1 MKKQA
6 ALLAI
11 LISGLTLAQ
20 TVRLEGPPRIS
31 DANLVGYWRFDEGTG
46 TAVNDFSGNS
56 NNGTFDGTWN
66 RGRYGNAGK
75 FVAASTQEVTI
86 PTSASLN
93 MGTSDFS
100 IVVWA
105 RIDAAAASILVSK
118 YGSVGYFLGVD
129 ATGKFYGKVRDAS
142 TNVSVLG
149 SVISDGKWHLLVMT
163 VDRSDASTGLKLYLD
178 GEYNTQGQQGGASI
192 DNTESFY
199 IGRLSSGY
207 YLTGEI
213 DDVRIC
219 KRIISTD
226 EIKRLWSQSTIKVRI
241 NGEAI
246 TEPVA
251 Y

>member
-1 MKKQA
+1 MKSGSAFIILLVA
-6 ALLAI
+6 ALV
-11 LISGLTLAQ
+11 TPQ
-20 TVRLEGPPRIS
+20 VKLEGPPRIS
-31 DANLVGYWRFDEGTG
+31 NTDLAAHWRFDEGTG

-56 NNGTFDGTWN
+56 NTGAFDGTWS

-75 FVAASTQEVTI
+75 FAAASEQEVAI
-86 PTSASLN
+86 STSAFLN

-100 IVVWA
+100 VAVWA
-105 RIDAAAASILVSK
+105 RINAAAASILVSK

-192 DNTESFY
+192 DNTETFY
-199 IGRLSSGY
+199 IGRLPAGY
-207 YLTGEI
+207 YLTGET
-213 DDVRIC
+213 DDVRIW

-241 NGEAI
+241 NGEGAND
-246 TEPVA
+246 PLA
-251 Y
+251 F

>member
-1 MKKQA
+1 MRKGSAFIILLVA
-6 ALLAI
+6 AI
-11 LISGLTLAQ
+11 VTAQ
-20 TVRLEGPPRIS
+20 VKLEGPPRIS
-31 DANLVGYWRFDEGTG
+31 NSDLAAHWRFDEGAG
-46 TAVNDFSGNS
+46 SVVKDFSGNG
-56 NNGTFDGTWN
+56 NAGTFDGTWS

-75 FVAASTQEVTI
+75 FTAASEQEVAI
-86 PTSASLN
+86 STSASLN

-100 IVVWA
+100 VAVWA
-105 RIDAAAASILVSK
+105 RINAAAASILVSK

-192 DNTESFY
+192 DNTETFY
-199 IGRLSSGY
+199 IGRLPSGY

-213 DDVRIC
+213 DDVRIW
-219 KRIISTD
+219 KRIISTE

-241 NGEAI
+241 NGEGAND
-246 TEPVA
+246 PLA
-251 Y
+251 F

>member
-1 MKKQA
+1 MRKGSAFIILLVA
-6 ALLAI
+6 AI
-11 LISGLTLAQ
+11 VTAQ
-20 TVRLEGPPRIS
+20 VKLEGPPRIS
-31 DANLVGYWRFDEGTG
+31 NSDLAAHWRFDEGAG

-56 NNGTFDGTWN
+56 NAGTFDGTWN

-75 FVAASTQEVTI
+75 FAAASEQEVAI
-86 PTSASLN
+86 STSASLN

-100 IVVWA
+100 VAVWA
-105 RIDAAAASILVSK
+105 RINAAAASILVSK

-142 TNVSVLG
+142 NNVSVLG

-163 VDRSDASTGLKLYLD
+163 LDRSDASTGLKLYLD

-192 DNTESFY
+192 DNTETFY
-199 IGRLSSGY
+199 IGRLPGGY

-213 DDVRIC
+213 DDVRIW

-241 NGEAI
+241 NGEGAND
-246 TEPVA
+246 PLA
-251 Y
+251 F